1 MAIDFKMEK
10 KGDYLLVTCQGPYT
24 GKGIIAVQQH
34 AIDYAGAEGLRA
46 ILMDATG
53 LHGYSPTAMERFGFA
68 EAVAE
73 LQRSRGGNIWIAFV
87 GKEPLV
93 DPGRF
98 GETVAVNRGA
108 ALKVFEDPGEAAD
121 WIRERLATRDGAEGG
136 SGA

>member
-73 LQRSRGGNIWIAFV
+73 LQRSRGDNIWIAFV
-87 GKEPLV
+87 GKEPMV

-108 ALKVFEDPGEAAD
+108 ALKVFEDSGEAAD
-121 WIRERLATRDGAEGG
+121 WIRECLATQAGAEDGDGA
-136 SGA
+136 